1 MGHELAEL
9 REAEDILQSVV
20 NSLIDSQVSFRK
32 LGEEMNDPM
41 LKEIFLAESLQRAR
55 FRGDLESVLHEEG
68 VHNITETGTVAGTL
82 RRAWG
87 EAKYRIVRSDL
98 TLLERAENSEDAI
111 IKVYAEALETAFP
124 FPVRQMMVSQFT
136 SINSTHDFVKSVRDV
151 ARKAA

>member
-1 MGHELAEL
+1 MVHELAEL
-9 REAEDILQSVV
+9 KEAEDSLQSVV

-32 LGEEMNDPM
+32 LGEEMSEPM
-41 LKEIFLAESLQRAR
+41 LKEIFLAESMQRAR

-68 VHNITETGTVAGTL
+68 VHDIRESGTVAGTL

-87 EAKYRIVRSDL
+87 EAKSRIARGDF
-98 TLLERAENSEDAI
+98 TLLERAENSENATI
-111 IKVYAEALETAFP
+111 RVYAEALETAFP
-124 FPVRQMMVSQFT
+124 FPVRQMIVSQYA